1 MSNFVSRAR
10 SQRGVSLIGLIFWAA
25 ILGFFLVLA
34 MRIVPTVSEF
44 SSIKRMVERVA
55 RDGGSTPVEIRQAFE
70 KQRLIESGVDSV
82 TGDQL
87 EITKVNDQ
95 IVVSFSYDEEIPLF
109 GPAYILI
116 KYRGSSSASR

>member
-1 MSNFVSRAR
+1 MSTFVSRAR

-44 SSIKRMVERVA
+44 SSIKRMVDRVA
-55 RDGGSTPVEIRQAFE
+55 RDGGSTPVEIRQAYE
-70 KQRLIESGVDSV
+70 KHRLIESGVDSV

>member
-44 SSIKRMVERVA
+44 SSIKRMVDRVA
-55 RDGGSTPVEIRQAFE
+55 RDGGSTPVEIRQAYE
-70 KQRLIESGVDSV
+70 KHRLIESGVDSV